1 MSDEEDLK
9 KFSANFQQNWQRIQP
24 DYVIDYG
31 EEGKV
36 IIEIKAVSK
45 DGSVGSGKIEQR
57 ALEILEALG
66 LGNAKYT
73 ACKFHYVPE
82 LSRFEDEKREKQ
94 GVFIKYDGSNEAI
107 CFTGFEGIVCK
118 KCFENPSMSVDGFEL
133 FDEFKK
139 YKNKQESEIFRDEY
153 SQQVRSAVNRI
164 NNRFKKEFKLDVEV
178 LTYSSVPIVFINKEF
193 FY

>member
-36 IIEIKAVSK
+36 FIEIKAVSK

-94 GVFIKYDGSNEAI
+94 GVLSNM
-107 CFTGFEGIVCK
+107 TGVMRRFVLLGLKALFVKSVLRIPQCQSMVLSFLMNLRSIRTNK
-118 KCFENPSMSVDGFEL
+118 KAKFLEMS
-133 FDEFKK
+133 
-139 YKNKQESEIFRDEY
+139 I
-153 SQQVRSAVNRI
+153 VNR
-164 NNRFKKEFKLDVEV
+164 
-178 LTYSSVPIVFINKEF
+178 
-193 FY
+193 